1 MVRDQNAKQ
10 EEQIRNYG
18 VELNKAS
25 ENAERLQNEIKTIR
39 TKLKVKTAV
48 VLQQEQVCYFISVD
62 NTLLAYPKVLDDKE
76 RSLLDQQHQCKSL
89 EQTILEKD
97 GRIDILNSKLKQA
110 ESQLQE
116 VQLNGGFHARR

>member
-76 RSLLDQQHQCKSL
+76 RSLLDQQHECKSL
-89 EQTILEKD
+89 EQKILEKD